1 MSYESMSS
9 RKWAG
14 GNRVDVGGVKWT
26 VEGRINGEYALEFE
40 GIQRWLSSNV
50 CEMVDAAHILN
61 IGGAVV
67 VNNYKGGYPGARVLL
82 SDGRAW
88 SGVSCLTINVG
99 DSPSVCTG
107 DENPCIHS
115 RIAKDSD
122 ARAVEAEK
130 NADGWAKFSSQ
141 TLGAIVELNSV
152 ISRLAR
158 LVDERV
164 TKTAGGE

>member
-1 MSYESMSS
+1 MSYDASKKWEVES
-9 RKWAG
+9 
-14 GNRVDVGGVKWT
+14 
-26 VEGRINGEYALEFE
+26 RIDGEYALDFE
-40 GIQRWLSSNV
+40 GIPRWVFGILSDAI
-50 CEMVDAAHILN
+50 CAAHTLN
-61 IGGAVV
+61 EGGVV
-67 VNNYKGGYPGARVLL
+67 VVKKCKQRYHGTRVLL
-82 SDGRAW
+82 PDGRTW
-88 SGVSCLTINVG
+88 GGGNCLTINVG

-130 NADGWAKFSSQ
+130 NADGWSKFSSQ